1 MRQGLVPRGLT
12 VAALLLWGAAAPLLG
27 QRQVG
32 DTVERVIAVVG
43 YTPILSSEID
53 EEIFARFPQG
63 KGLPDTPDGMKA
75 LRRQMLQELIDL
87 ELLFQRAQS
96 DTTVKVTE
104 EQVNAA
110 VDEQVRNVRQKYPS
124 DKEFRDDL
132 KVSGFQ
138 TPEEYR
144 RWLTDKQRRQL
155 VTNMFVEHLKS
166 GGEKDSKLKPVIP
179 TDKEMRAYSEEQKGQ
194 QTRPETISFRQIVIA
209 PQPTAEA
216 KARARALADSIL
228 IGLRKGDDFAAA
240 AKRFSMDPGSRE
252 QGGSLGWFRRGVM
265 HPAFEQV
272 AFNLRPGFIS
282 DPVETPFGYHLIQVE
297 RVQPAEVSARH
308 VLIMPDI
315 RQQDAD
321 SARALAERVRDAI
334 SNGASFDSLQRKL
347 NDPLEER
354 DIKDFPT
361 DKLLPAYGVAL
372 KGFGDKALPPVFRL
386 ESPDPVRAKW
396 VVVEIRELK
405 AAGDYKYEDVKDAIR
420 GKLGEQLALR
430 RYIDKLRA
438 ATYVEIRGP

>member
-1 MRQGLVPRGLT
+1 MSQGLVPRGLI

-166 GGEKDSKLKPVIP
+166 GGE
-179 TDKEMRAYSEEQKGQ
+179 
-194 QTRPETISFRQIVIA
+194 
-209 PQPTAEA
+209 
-216 KARARALADSIL
+216 
-228 IGLRKGDDFAAA
+228 
-240 AKRFSMDPGSRE
+240 
-252 QGGSLGWFRRGVM
+252 
-265 HPAFEQV
+265 
-272 AFNLRPGFIS
+272 
-282 DPVETPFGYHLIQVE
+282 
-297 RVQPAEVSARH
+297 
-308 VLIMPDI
+308 
-315 RQQDAD
+315 
-321 SARALAERVRDAI
+321 
-334 SNGASFDSLQRKL
+334 
-347 NDPLEER
+347 
-354 DIKDFPT
+354 
-361 DKLLPAYGVAL
+361 
-372 KGFGDKALPPVFRL
+372 
-386 ESPDPVRAKW
+386 
-396 VVVEIRELK
+396 
-405 AAGDYKYEDVKDAIR
+405 
-420 GKLGEQLALR
+420 
-430 RYIDKLRA
+430 
-438 ATYVEIRGP
+438 

>member
-1 MRQGLVPRGLT
+1 
-12 VAALLLWGAAAPLLG
+12 
-27 QRQVG
+27 
-32 DTVERVIAVVG
+32 
-43 YTPILSSEID
+43 
-53 EEIFARFPQG
+53 
-63 KGLPDTPDGMKA
+63 
-75 LRRQMLQELIDL
+75 
-87 ELLFQRAQS
+87 
-96 DTTVKVTE
+96 
-104 EQVNAA
+104 
-110 VDEQVRNVRQKYPS
+110 
-124 DKEFRDDL
+124 
-132 KVSGFQ
+132 
-138 TPEEYR
+138 
-144 RWLTDKQRRQL
+144 
-155 VTNMFVEHLKS
+155 
-166 GGEKDSKLKPVIP
+166 VIP
-179 TDKEMRAYSEEQKGQ
+179 TDKEMRAYYEEQKGQ
-194 QTRPETISFRQIVIA
+194 QKRPETISFRQIVIA

-315 RQQDAD
+315 RPQDAD

-405 AAGDYKYEDVKDAIR
+405 AAGEYRYEDVKDAIR